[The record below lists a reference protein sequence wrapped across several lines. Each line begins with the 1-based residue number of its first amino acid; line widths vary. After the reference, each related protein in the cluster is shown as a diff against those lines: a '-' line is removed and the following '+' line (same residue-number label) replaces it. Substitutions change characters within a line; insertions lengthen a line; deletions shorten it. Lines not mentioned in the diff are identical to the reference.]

1 MKTLFFRC
9 KVCGNVIV
17 KVIDSGAIPSC
28 CNEQMESLNPN
39 LIEKGQEKH
48 VPVATFINENE
59 LCVKIGSKPHPML
72 SEHHIEFIAVE
83 TEKNLHLTWLDEK
96 PEAKI
101 LIGTEKPKAI
111 FEFCN
116 IHGLW
121 QTSTFFSNEQQNHI
135 FNFFF

>member
-9 KVCGNVIV
+9 KICGNVIV
-17 KVIDSGAIPSC
+17 KVIDSGVIPFC
-28 CNEQMESLNPN
+28 CNEQMETLKPN
-39 LIEKGQEKH
+39 LTEQGQEKH
-48 VPVATFINENE
+48 IPVATLNKENE
-59 LCVKIGSKPHPML
+59 LTVKIGSEAHPML
-72 SEHHIEFIAVE
+72 PEHHIEFIAVE
-83 TEKNLHLTWLDEK
+83 TETNLHLTWLDEK

-101 LIGTEKPKAI
+101 LIGTEKPKAV

-121 QTSTFFSNEQQNHI
+121 QTSTFISNEQQNHI